1 MGFLNFLFK
10 NRVTTIRKDT
20 QVGVNVNL
28 SLLMV
33 ILCLCSF
40 ISCSAITFKTPLNKS
55 PFDWTMYG
63 KIPARQFVDTSTF
76 TFPLTVAWEY
86 NASAGFGQSPISIV
100 GSTMFIGTLQGE
112 LHAINLETGKR
123 IGYLKTYSPIT
134 TTPTLYY
141 HYVIITTES
150 GKENVVAYDMEDGQE
165 RWIRDLG
172 GVVASPLVWNNQLII
187 GGLNGKLV
195 SFDQYGVE
203 QWSYNT
209 EAEIRSSPA
218 LAESTVFCATTK
230 GKVFAINASNGT
242 LKWQS
247 ATGNAVYAGLTVV
260 DDVVIVASRDS
271 AVYVFNA
278 VDGTLRKK
286 IFTSNKI
293 MATPSAANG
302 VMYVP
307 SLAGTVT
314 AYLLETGDS
323 LWQFKAK
330 SVINTTPFITP
341 SAIFVASLDRHIY
354 ALDPSTGAVLW
365 NKELEAR
372 IKTTPLV
379 WRNTLLVASED
390 KTVYCFR

>member
-1 MGFLNFLFK
+1 MGFLNLLPNHKVIKAEKNTQSGIIGVLFLL
-10 NRVTTIRKDT
+10 VI
-20 QVGVNVNL
+20 
-28 SLLMV
+28 MV
-33 ILCLCSF
+33 CLCGF
-40 ISCSAITFKTPLNKS
+40 ISCSAIKLKTPLNRS

-63 KIPARQFVDTSTF
+63 KTPERQFVDTSTF
-76 TFPLTVAWEY
+76 TFPLTLAWEY
-86 NASAGFGQSPISIV
+86 NASAGFGQSPIAIV
-100 GSTMFIGTLQGE
+100 GSTLFVGTLQGE
-112 LHAINLETGKR
+112 LHAVNLETGKR
-123 IGYLKTYSPIT
+123 IGYLKTYSPIAS
-134 TTPTLYY
+134 TPTLYY
-141 HYVIITTES
+141 DYIIITTES

-187 GGLNGKLV
+187 GGLNGKIV
-195 SFDQYGVE
+195 SFDQYGIE
-203 QWSYNT
+203 QWSYDT
-209 EAEIRSSPA
+209 GAEIRSSPA

-230 GKVFAINASNGT
+230 GKVFAIDAVSGK

-247 ATGNAVYAGLTVV
+247 AAGNAVYAGLTVV

-341 SAIFVASLDRHIY
+341 SAIFVASLDHHIY

-365 NKELEAR
+365 SKEVEAR

-379 WRNTLLVASED
+379 WRNNLLIAGED